1 MVGRRD
7 DCRVR
12 VSVCACRSA
21 ADITACV
28 AGGVDAIG
36 VLVGVKHRAEDAI
49 TVESAKDL
57 LGQVPPYIERYVV
70 THLSDPD
77 EIVLLVEGLPVDAVQ
92 LQDEID
98 PAIVTTLRSRLPK
111 LGIKPSPYVP
121 TTSLIFNSPAF
132 VAT

>member
-1 MVGRRD
+1 
-7 DCRVR
+7 
-12 VSVCACRSA
+12 
-21 ADITACV
+21 
-28 AGGVDAIG
+28 
-36 VLVGVKHRAEDAI
+36 
-49 TVESAKDL
+49 
-57 LGQVPPYIERYVV
+57 V